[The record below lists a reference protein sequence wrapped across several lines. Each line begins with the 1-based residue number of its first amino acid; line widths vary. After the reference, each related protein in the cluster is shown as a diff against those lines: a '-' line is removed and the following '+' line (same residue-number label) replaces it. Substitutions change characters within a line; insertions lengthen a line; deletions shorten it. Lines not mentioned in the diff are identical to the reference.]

1 VEIDGHCERSEI
13 GVTPSIKRAVSCARG
28 VNLPL
33 QPNIEDGVIQ
43 DERSMHILRVGNLEK
58 QRKVEGT
65 CLFYQGD
72 IG

>member
-1 VEIDGHCERSEI
+1 VEIDDHCERSEI
-13 GVTPSIKRAVSCARG
+13 GVTPSI
-28 VNLPL
+28 NLPL